1 MPRAQILLFL
11 GFVLTSSA
19 KANQVGGKPG
29 KSRMLVAFLLTLGAA
44 TLTLVPHHAVAGSRT
59 ALVMVSVQVVA
70 SCRVENTTSQTG
82 DAMDL
87 KMRCSSTA
95 RPNLGLMNSSQIVAP
110 VGTVTLPHSQ
120 IATTENGKTLAIE
133 F

>member
-1 MPRAQILLFL
+1 VFNR
-11 GFVLTSSA
+11 GCH
-19 KANQVGGKPG
+19 ANQVG
-29 KSRMLVAFLLTLGAA
+29 SRPIRGRLLVAFLALIGVVVSLGTPAF
-44 TLTLVPHHAVAGSRT
+44 AGSKS
-59 ALVMVSVQVVA
+59 ALVFVSVRVVE
-70 SCRVENTTSQTG
+70 SCRVETTTSQTS

-95 RPNLGLMNSSQIVAP
+95 RPSLGLVGGSQGMAA

-120 IATTENGKTLAIE
+120 IATTENGKTLRIE

>member
-1 MPRAQILLFL
+1 MVSVALLS
-11 GFVLTSSA
+11 TPAS
-19 KANQVGGKPG
+19 
-29 KSRMLVAFLLTLGAA
+29 
-44 TLTLVPHHAVAGSRT
+44 AGSRS
-59 ALVMVSVQVVA
+59 ALVLVSVQVVS
-70 SCRVENTTSQTG
+70 SCRIEKLASQTS

-95 RPNLGLMNSSQIVAP
+95 RPNLGLMNSSQVVAP

-120 IATTENGKTLAIE
+120 IATTVNGKTLSIE

>member
-1 MPRAQILLFL
+1 MFNRALH
-11 GFVLTSSA
+11 
-19 KANQVGGKPG
+19 ANQVG
-29 KSRMLVAFLLTLGAA
+29 SRPIRGQLLVAFLAVFAAIAFLGTPALA
-44 TLTLVPHHAVAGSRT
+44 DSRSSLVF
-59 ALVMVSVQVVA
+59 VSVQVVA
-70 SCRVENTTSQTG
+70 SCRIENTASQTS

-95 RPNLGLMNSSQIVAP
+95 RPNIGLVGSSQVVAP

-120 IATTENGKTLAIE
+120 IATTENGKTLRIE

>member
-1 MPRAQILLFL
+1 VSTRCFRE
-11 GFVLTSSA
+11 
-19 KANQVGGKPG
+19 NQVGT
-29 KSRMLVAFLLTLGAA
+29 KSTRGRRLAVFLTALAVVVLLATVAS
-44 TLTLVPHHAVAGSRT
+44 AGSRSS
-59 ALVMVSVQVVA
+59 LVFVSVQVVS
-70 SCRVENTTSQTG
+70 SCRVENTTSQTS

-95 RPNLGLMNSSQIVAP
+95 RPSLGLVGTSQFVAP

-120 IATTENGKTLAIE
+120 IATTENGKTLNIE

>member
-1 MPRAQILLFL
+1 
-11 GFVLTSSA
+11 
-19 KANQVGGKPG
+19 
-29 KSRMLVAFLLTLGAA
+29 ML
-44 TLTLVPHHAVAGSRT
+44 
-59 ALVMVSVQVVA
+59 VSVQVVE
-70 SCRVENTTSQTG
+70 SCRIENTISQTS

-95 RPNLGLMNSSQIVAP
+95 RPNIGLMNSSQVLAP

-120 IATTENGKTLAIE
+120 IATTENGKTLNIE

>member
-1 MPRAQILLFL
+1 MGIGALALLAMPAQAASR
-11 GFVLTSSA
+11 SS
-19 KANQVGGKPG
+19 
-29 KSRMLVAFLLTLGAA
+29 LVF
-44 TLTLVPHHAVAGSRT
+44 
-59 ALVMVSVQVVA
+59 VSVQVVS
-70 SCRVENTTSQTG
+70 SCRVETMSSQTS

-95 RPNLGLMNSSQIVAP
+95 RPSLALLGSSQALAP

-120 IATTENGKTLAIE
+120 IASTENGKTLNIE

>member
-1 MPRAQILLFL
+1 MTTVGVFSRP
-11 GFVLTSSA
+11 
-19 KANQVGGKPG
+19 AN
-29 KSRMLVAFLLTLGAA
+29 
-44 TLTLVPHHAVAGSRT
+44 AGSRS
-59 ALVMVSVQVVA
+59 ALVTVSVQVVA
-70 SCRVENTTSQTG
+70 SCRIENTTSQTS

-95 RPNLGLMNSSQIVAP
+95 RPNIGLLNSSQVVAP

-120 IATTENGKTLAIE
+120 IATTENGKTLNIE

>member
-1 MPRAQILLFL
+1 VLNR
-11 GFVLTSSA
+11 GFH
-19 KANQVGGKPG
+19 ANQVGSGPIRG
-29 KSRMLVAFLLTLGAA
+29 RLLVAFLAVFAIILLGAPA
-44 TLTLVPHHAVAGSRT
+44 FAGSRS
-59 ALVMVSVQVVA
+59 ALVFVSVRVVE
-70 SCRVENTTSQTG
+70 SCRIENTTSQTS

-95 RPNLGLMNSSQIVAP
+95 RPSVGLLHSSQVVAP

-120 IATTENGKTLAIE
+120 IATTENGKTLNIE

>member
-1 MPRAQILLFL
+1 MGAI
-11 GFVLTSSA
+11 VLHGRPALADSRSS
-19 KANQVGGKPG
+19 
-29 KSRMLVAFLLTLGAA
+29 LVF
-44 TLTLVPHHAVAGSRT
+44 
-59 ALVMVSVQVVA
+59 VSVQVVA
-70 SCRVENTTSQTG
+70 SCRIENTISQTS

-95 RPNLGLMNSSQIVAP
+95 RPNIGLVGSSQAVAP

-120 IATTENGKTLAIE
+120 IATTENGKTLNIQ

>member
-1 MPRAQILLFL
+1 VAVAAVGFL
-11 GFVLTSSA
+11 VTPAS
-19 KANQVGGKPG
+19 
-29 KSRMLVAFLLTLGAA
+29 
-44 TLTLVPHHAVAGSRT
+44 AGSRSS
-59 ALVMVSVQVVA
+59 LVLVSVQVVA
-70 SCRVENTTSQTG
+70 SCRVENTPSQSS

-95 RPNLGLMNSSQIVAP
+95 RPSLGLANSSQVVAP

-120 IATTENGKTLAIE
+120 IATTENGKTLNIE

>member
-1 MPRAQILLFL
+1 MAIGAVALL
-11 GFVLTSSA
+11 S
-19 KANQVGGKPG
+19 
-29 KSRMLVAFLLTLGAA
+29 
-44 TLTLVPHHAVAGSRT
+44 VPARAGSRSS
-59 ALVMVSVQVVA
+59 LVFVSVQVVA
-70 SCRVENTTSQTG
+70 SCRVENTTSQTR

-95 RPNLGLMNSSQIVAP
+95 RPNLGLLSSSQIVAA

-120 IATTENGKTLAIE
+120 IATTENGKTLNIE